1 MWLDKKIHLSVKS
14 FRNFTFDLGGLWQ
27 KMMISTTGAY
37 ISVEDLEKSYG
48 DMQVLKGIHL
58 EVCPGELTV
67 LIGPS
72 GCGKS
77 TLLRCLNGLETMDS
91 GSITINA
98 LTMKRNPNQKF
109 SATEYEKQA
118 KAIRAS
124 VGMVF
129 QSFNLF
135 PHLTL
140 LENIMKAPIV
150 VKKMG
155 VAEARDQAKELLQK
169 VGLEKH
175 FHHHPIEL
183 SGGQQQRAAIARAL
197 AMNPKA
203 ILYDEPTSALDPELK
218 NEVLQVMRTLD
229 DDGMTQIV
237 VTHEMAFAKDVADHV
252 VHMQEGRI
260 VEMGTPDE
268 IFKNPKE
275 EKTRHFLR
283 NFANTLA

>member
-1 MWLDKKIHLSVKS
+1 
-14 FRNFTFDLGGLWQ
+14 
-27 KMMISTTGAY
+27 MISTTGAY
-37 ISVEDLEKSYG
+37 IFVKDLVKNHGALS
-48 DMQVLKGIHL
+48 VLKGIDL
-58 EVCPGELTV
+58 EVTPGELTV

-98 LTMKRNPNQKF
+98 LTLSRNGNEKF
-109 SATEYEKQA
+109 SHSYYQKQA
-118 KAIRAS
+118 KAIRES

-140 LENIMKAPIV
+140 VENIMKAPMV
-150 VKKMG
+150 VKNLSYK
-155 VAEARDQAKELLQK
+155 QAQHQAMDMLKK
-169 VGLEKH
+169 VGLENH
-175 FHHHPIEL
+175 ADHYPFEL

-197 AMNPKA
+197 AMNPKV

-218 NEVLQVMRTLD
+218 NEVLQVMRALD
-229 DDGMTQIV
+229 DEGMTQIV
-237 VTHEMAFAKDVADHV
+237 VTHEMAFAKDVADHI

-260 VEMGTPDE
+260 VEVGTPEE

-283 NFANTLA
+283 NFAGF

>member
-1 MWLDKKIHLSVKS
+1 
-14 FRNFTFDLGGLWQ
+14 
-27 KMMISTTGAY
+27 MMISTTGAY
-37 ISVEDLEKSYG
+37 IFVKNLVKNHGSLN
-48 DMQVLKGIHL
+48 VLKGISL
-58 EVCPGELTV
+58 EVTPGELTV

-77 TLLRCLNGLETMDS
+77 TLLRCLNGLEVMDE

-98 LTMKRNPNQKF
+98 LTLDRSPTEKF
-109 SATEYEKQA
+109 SYSHYEKQA
-118 KAIRAS
+118 KAIREN

-140 LENIMKAPIV
+140 LENIMKAPVV
-150 VKKMG
+150 VKK
-155 VAEARDQAKELLQK
+155 VPVKEAKEQAMEMLKK
-169 VGLEKH
+169 VGLENH
-175 FHHHPIEL
+175 FDHYPFEL

-197 AMNPKA
+197 AMSPKA
-203 ILYDEPTSALDPELK
+203 LLYDEPTSALDPELK

-229 DDGMTQIV
+229 EDGMTQIV
-237 VTHEMAFAKDVADHV
+237 VTHEMAFAKDVADHI

-260 VEMGTPDE
+260 VEIGTPEE
-268 IFKNPKE
+268 IFTNPKE

-283 NFANTLA
+283 NFVNNLG